1 MNDILEVLGEY
12 TFQTV
17 ALGSLL
23 LGLISGLV
31 GSFVVLRKQGL
42 LGDAISHSTLPGIA
56 LVFLMTGHK
65 DTELL
70 LLGAGIAG
78 LLAMLAILNITKYTR
93 VKFDAAL
100 ALVFSV
106 FFGVGMVL
114 MTAIQKLPNASQAG
128 LDRFVLG
135 QAATM
140 MRSDLQIMLVCAII
154 LLVLS
159 LMFWKE
165 LKLFIFDV
173 DFARSVGFSSKF
185 LNTLL
190 SLMIVMGIV
199 VGLQTVGAILMCAML
214 ICPAVAARQWTNRFG
229 RMVALSAALAAI
241 AGVTGTL
248 ISSLVSKMPTGPL
261 IVVVMSCITFI
272 SMLIAPSRG
281 VLAKMLQHHRNKSN
295 FASMKGELEA

>member
-1 MNDILEVLGEY
+1 MCDLLNILSDY

-23 LGLISGLV
+23 MGLISGLV
-31 GSFVVLRKQGL
+31 GSFAVLRKQGL

-56 LVFLMTGHK
+56 LVFLMTGYK

-70 LLGAGIAG
+70 LLGAALAGIV
-78 LLAMLAILNITKYTR
+78 AMLTIMGITKFTR
-93 VKFDAAL
+93 IKFDAAL

-135 QAATM
+135 QAAIM
-140 MRSDLQIMLVCAII
+140 SQGDLQVMLLCA
-154 LLVLS
+154 LLLFG
-159 LMFWKE
+159 LAFLCWKE

-173 DFARSVGFSSKF
+173 DFARSLGFSSQY
-185 LNTLL
+185 LNILL

-214 ICPAVAARQWTNRFG
+214 ICPAVAARQWTNLFSV
-229 RMVALSAALAAI
+229 MVLLASLFAALS
-241 AGVTGTL
+241 GVMGTL

-261 IVVVMSCITFI
+261 IVVVMTCITLM
-272 SMLIAPSRG
+272 SMLLAPSRG
-281 VLAKMLQHHRNKSN
+281 ILAKMIQHRKNQIN
-295 FASMKGELEA
+295 FRAGEESSFQ